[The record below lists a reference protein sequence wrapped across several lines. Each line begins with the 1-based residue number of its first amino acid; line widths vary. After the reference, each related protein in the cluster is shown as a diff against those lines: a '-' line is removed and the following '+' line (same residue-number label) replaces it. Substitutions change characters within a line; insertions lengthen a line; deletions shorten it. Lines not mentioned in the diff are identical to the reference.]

1 MHHFCGL
8 IQKICTF
15 NIFPELSQKCA
26 HAHAGHTQVVLPTV
40 ADYADAEFLLPLTKV
55 LTEDNAAGG

>member
-8 IQKICTF
+8 IQKICIF

-26 HAHAGHTQVVLPTV
+26 HAHAGHTQAVQTTG
-40 ADYADAEFLLPLTKV
+40 ADDADAEFLLLLT
-55 LTEDNAAGG
+55 